1 MFIGWSLTKVGIF
14 MWIGHPRCP
23 PLQDKFII
31 RFYEE
36 TIPYLK
42 PLNYL
47 TTNIAGM
54 FLGMKSN
61 MYSTA

>member
-1 MFIGWSLTKVGIF
+1 MAKAHLIASSYPFDIFKLGWSLTKGGIF

-42 PLNYL
+42 L
-47 TTNIAGM
+47 
-54 FLGMKSN
+54 
-61 MYSTA
+61 